1 MEESLLGGRVV
12 LEDLRQVDSEVEG
25 MIKDGVRFDVLVVT
39 VSEVTWMGN
48 SERTW
53 PPIPKRSQ
61 SAEDVTSINPVSSIV
76 FKLHCRPF
84 LNCPQVVLRYARSL
98 EY

>member
-39 VSEVTWMGN
+39 VSEVKWMGN
-48 SERTW
+48 NERT
-53 PPIPKRSQ
+53 
-61 SAEDVTSINPVSSIV
+61 
-76 FKLHCRPF
+76 
-84 LNCPQVVLRYARSL
+84 
-98 EY
+98 